1 MSLNSIW
8 MLPNGVC
15 ITFLLLFMIVWN
27 EIKNINLPD
36 IANDNQ
42 LKNPFSA
49 VKTIASLSTKNIYLD
64 WPIQILFTNKQSVS
78 LFFKQ

>member
-1 MSLNSIW
+1 MYNLF
-8 MLPNGVC
+8 
-15 ITFLLLFMIVWN
+15 ITFYDRLEWN
-27 EIKNINLPD
+27 KNINLPD
-36 IANDNQ
+36 IADDNQ
-42 LKNPFSA
+42 LKKPFSA